1 MASLLQIRDALALQ
15 GGAQAQQ
22 LSRQLATPLPLVEAM
37 LERLIA
43 MGKVVRI
50 ELDNSECLGSA
61 CKSCPESEGC
71 RTMVIYRLKN

>member
-37 LERLIA
+37 LERLTA

-50 ELDNSECLGSA
+50 EQDNRECLSGS
-61 CKSCPESEGC
+61 CKSCPEGLSC
-71 RTMVIYRLKN
+71 STVIYRLKR